1 MRIEQLLYLVEV
13 ANYRSISVAAQN
25 LFTTQPNISKALKAL
40 ETELDMTFFTR
51 QKNTLIFTEEGLA
64 VTEYARA
71 ILKQV
76 DLLKAYAQTHRR
88 PPEPLQG
95 ELKILYPPQI
105 RHMLSEV
112 FSIFHEQH
120 PQVVL
125 SLLVSETTQILEN
138 IQQIDADVFFINFN
152 SNDTAAKNLLENF
165 HSDSYELSFLLSERL
180 YLFAAPTQPFA
191 DKKEISFKEL
201 SDIPLGCV
209 KNEQG
214 QSDFLIGILAE
225 KYGCTFSL
233 SVNDSDL
240 LLQKCLSGYC
250 SAVITPTSISRYH
263 KQFGKIIPIQDNVYK
278 NVHMA
283 TSTVPAKRDLIQAFL
298 TILSEQVAECKLSAP
313 L

>member
-1 MRIEQLLYLVEV
+1 MRIEQLQYLVEV

-25 LFTTQPNISKALKAL
+25 LFTTQPNISKALKSL
-40 ETELDMTFFTR
+40 ENELDLTFFNR
-51 QKNTLIFTEEGLA
+51 QKNTLIFTDEGLV

-76 DLLKAYAQTHRR
+76 DLLKAYAQTHRQ
-88 PPEPLQG
+88 PPKPLTG

-138 IQQIDADVFFINFN
+138 LQQIEADVFFINFN
-152 SNDTAAKNLLENF
+152 SNDTAAKNLLEGF
-165 HSDSYELSFLLSERL
+165 RSDRYQLSFLFSERL
-180 YLFAAPTQPFA
+180 YLFASPSQPFA
-191 DKKEISFKEL
+191 DKKAISFKEL
-201 SDIPLGCV
+201 SAIPLGCV

-214 QSDFLIGILAE
+214 QSDFLIGMLAE

-250 SAVITPTSISRYH
+250 SAVITPTSVSSYH
-263 KQFGKIIPIQDNVYK
+263 KQHGCVIPIQENIYK
-278 NVHMA
+278 NVHLA
-283 TSTVPAKRDLIQAFL
+283 TSTDPAKQELIKAFL
-298 TILSEQVAECKLSAP
+298 TILSERVAEYKLASP

>member
-1 MRIEQLLYLVEV
+1 MRFEQLLYLVEV

-25 LFTTQPNISKALKAL
+25 LYTTQPNISKALKAL
-40 ETELDMTFFTR
+40 ENELDITLFTR
-51 QKNTLIFTEEGLA
+51 QKNTLIFTEEGLT

-76 DLLKAYAQTHRR
+76 DMLKAYALTCRQ
-88 PPEPLQG
+88 PAEPLQG

-105 RHMLSEV
+105 RHMMSEV

-120 PQVVL
+120 PQVTL
-125 SLLVSETTQILEN
+125 SLLISETAQILANLQRIE
-138 IQQIDADVFFINFN
+138 ADIFFVNFN
-152 SNDTAAKNLLENF
+152 SIDTAAKNLLENF
-165 HSDSYELSFLLSERL
+165 HSDRYQLSFLFSERL
-180 YLFAAPTQPFA
+180 YLFTALSHPAAG
-191 DKKEISFKEL
+191 KKEISLKDMA
-201 SDIPLGCV
+201 DIPLGCV
-209 KNEQG
+209 RNEQG
-214 QSDFLIGILAE
+214 QSDFLNQILAE

-250 SAVITPTSISRYH
+250 AAVVTPTSVSDYH
-263 KQFGKIIPIQDNVYK
+263 KQYGRIIPIQDNIYK

-283 TSTVPAKRDLIQAFL
+283 ASTDPAKQELIEAFL
-298 TILSEQVAECKLSAP
+298 AILSEQVTEYKLASP